1 MDAGRVMAYTARMA
15 IQRLRTTTQKPWG
28 AFYNYAQEAGK
39 WHLKALFIKRG
50 ERLSLQK
57 HRLRTEYHLVVRGT
71 VRMTKGKTTRI
82 LGPGAMLKI
91 PRGVVHRMAALT
103 DAVIVEV
110 TLGAH
115 RENDIVR
122 LADDYGRVSDDAKT
136 K

>member
-1 MDAGRVMAYTARMA
+1 MDAARVMAYTARMA

-39 WHLKALFIKRG
+39 WHLKALFIKKG

-57 HRLRTEYHLVVRGT
+57 HRLRTECHIVVRGR
-71 VRMTKGKTTRI
+71 VRITKGKTTRTF
-82 LGPGAMLKI
+82 GPGAFITI
-91 PRGVVHRMAALT
+91 PNGVVHRMAALT

-110 TLGAH
+110 TLGTH

-122 LADDYGRVSDDAKT
+122 LADDYGRVSRARVA
-136 K
+136 

>member
-1 MDAGRVMAYTARMA
+1 MP
-15 IQRLRTTTQKPWG
+15 IQRLHKTTRKPWG
-28 AFYNYAQEAGK
+28 AYYDYAQEAGR
-39 WHLKALFIKRG
+39 WHLKALFIKKG

-82 LGPGAMLKI
+82 LGPGMLLKI
-91 PRGVVHRMAALT
+91 PRGTVHRMAAVT
-103 DAVIVEV
+103 NAVIIEV
-110 TLGAH
+110 TLGIH

-122 LADDYGRVSDDAKT
+122 LADDYGRAPDKAKM